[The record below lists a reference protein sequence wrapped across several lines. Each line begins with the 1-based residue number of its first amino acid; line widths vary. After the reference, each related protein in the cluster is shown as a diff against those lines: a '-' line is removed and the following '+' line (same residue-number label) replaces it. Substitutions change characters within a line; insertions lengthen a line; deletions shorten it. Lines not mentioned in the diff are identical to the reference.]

1 MSKKLAKAFN
11 CPTEFTLAVLG
22 GKWKTVIL
30 CYLKLRPFRY
40 SELRVLHP
48 NLSDKM
54 LTERLQD
61 LIDVGLVARRKST
74 GRKTIA
80 TYSLTDRGRSLH
92 PLLGELYGW
101 GEAQAAVFGVK
112 VDFPLARLKPNS

>member
-40 SELRVLHP
+40 GELRVLHP

-54 LTERLQD
+54 LSERLQD
-61 LIDVGLVARRKST
+61 LIDVGLVVRRKST
-74 GRKTIA
+74 GGKKIA

-101 GEAQAAVFGVK
+101 GETQAAAFGVK
-112 VDFPLARLKPNS
+112 VGAPLARLGAKS

>member
-1 MSKKLAKAFN
+1 MAKKLAKAFN

-40 SELRVLHP
+40 SELRALHP
-48 NLSDKM
+48 DLSDKM

-61 LIDVGLVARRKST
+61 LIDIGLVARQKSA
-74 GRKTIA
+74 GGKNIA
-80 TYSLTDRGRSLH
+80 TYSLTERGRSLDR
-92 PLLGELYGW
+92 LLGELYGW
-101 GEAQAAVFGVK
+101 GETEARAFGVK
-112 VDFPLARLKPNS
+112 VDHPLARLDSKS

>member
-1 MSKKLAKAFN
+1 MGKKLAKVFN

-74 GRKTIA
+74 GGKNIA
-80 TYSLTDRGRSLH
+80 TYSLTERGRSLGS
-92 PLLGELYGW
+92 LLQELYGW
-101 GEAQAAVFGVK
+101 GETQAAAFGVK
-112 VDFPLARLKPNS
+112 VDFPLVRLKTKS

>member
-61 LIDVGLVARRKST
+61 LIDIGLVTRKKAV
-74 GRKTIA
+74 GGKNIA
-80 TYSLTDRGRSLH
+80 TYSLTERGRSLGSI
-92 PLLGELYGW
+92 LQDLYGW
-101 GEAQAAVFGVK
+101 GEAQAAAFGVK
-112 VDFPLARLKPNS
+112 IDFPLARLKAKS